1 MSNKFKIIDS
11 HSHYDDE
18 SFNEDREEVLNQITS
33 NGVIGILNCASSYES
48 LKATDELTK
57 KYDYIYGALGIHPE
71 NANEMNDDVLKEIKS
86 YIKENSKIIAIGEI
100 GLDYYW
106 DENPSKEI
114 QKEVFIGESGC
125 GKSMMALSIMG
136 LVPIPPGR
144 IAGGEILYCGTDL
157 LTLEK
162 DAILDIRGKR
172 IAMIFQEPMNSLNPV
187 FTVGNQLVE
196 TLLRHE
202 DMTRR
207 DAWDKSVDMLK
218 AVGIPSPEKRM
229 HDYSFQMSGG
239 MRQRVMIAMSL
250 CLDPDILIA
259 DEPTTALDVTVQAQI
274 LDLLREMQ
282 DRVGASIIMI
292 THDLGVVAEVSDKV
306 AVMYAGRK
314 VEEGSVEQI
323 LFNPQHPYT
332 KALKGCIPHLQRTPT
347 SGRHRLHEIPGM
359 VLGMAELGKDRCSFY
374 ERCPCGKPECME
386 HNPPAKAID
395 AGHEV
400 ACWLYS

>member
-1 MSNKFKIIDS
+1 M
-11 HSHYDDE
+11 
-18 SFNEDREEVLNQITS
+18 EDTLLEVRDLQVEFSTKM
-33 NGVIGILNCASSYES
+33 GIVRVLDKVN
-48 LKATDELTK
+48 LKVDPRQTV
-57 KYDYIYGALGIHPE
+57 GI
-71 NANEMNDDVLKEIKS
+71 
-86 YIKENSKIIAIGEI
+86 
-100 GLDYYW
+100 
-106 DENPSKEI
+106 
-114 QKEVFIGESGC
+114 IGESGC

-162 DAILDIRGKR
+162 RRHPRHPGQADRHDLSGAHEPPEPCVYRGQS
-172 IAMIFQEPMNSLNPV
+172 A
-187 FTVGNQLVE
+187 
-196 TLLRHE
+196 
-202 DMTRR
+202 RR
-207 DAWDKSVDMLK
+207 DAAAARGHDK
-218 AVGIPSPEKRM
+218 AGRVGQERRHAQGGGYPFPQKRM

-259 DEPTTALDVTVQAQI
+259 DEPTTALDVTVQAQ
-274 LDLLREMQ
+274 DPRPRLREMQ

-332 KALKGCIPHLQRTPT
+332 KALKGCIPHLQRTPA

-359 VLGMAELGKDRCSFY
+359 VLGMAELGQGPLFVLRALSVREAGMHGAQPARKGDR
-374 ERCPCGKPECME
+374 RRT
-386 HNPPAKAID
+386 
-395 AGHEV
+395 
-400 ACWLYS
+400 

>member
-1 MSNKFKIIDS
+1 MSKKNETGYLSAK
-11 HSHYDDE
+11 E
-18 SFNEDREEVLNQITS
+18 SRRISRENRRITDQLEKRHKRKNVPES
-33 NGVIGILNCASSYES
+33 EYLTQMKDPNNALEIENLHTYFFSDVGTVRAVDGVSFDVPIG
-48 LKATDELTK
+48 KTV
-57 KYDYIYGALGIHPE
+57 G
-71 NANEMNDDVLKEIKS
+71 V
-86 YIKENSKIIAIGEI
+86 
-100 GLDYYW
+100 
-106 DENPSKEI
+106 
-114 QKEVFIGESGC
+114 VGESGC
-125 GKSMMALSIMG
+125 GKSVTSLSIMQLLQRPQG
-136 LVPIPPGR
+136 QIVD
-144 IAGGEILYCGTDL
+144 GEIRLNLGNGKCY
-157 LTLEK
+157 
-162 DAILDIRGKR
+162 DITKTPTERMQNLRGNYMS
-172 IAMIFQEPMNSLNPV
+172 MIFQEPMNSLNPV